1 MNCGNNATDQSSIG
15 PNVRQW
21 LQLGYWL
28 LCALFL
34 LFCAYPLFKLARERI
49 ALYILISKLLPALL
63 FLSSSVLSYPFVIR
77 LVAISQIV
85 RQNLNMFSLVNHRL
99 HIVALAANRA
109 FAIILPILYS
119 QKVLAHY
126 SWTYLIVSSSF
137 YVAIAI
143 KLAWIKAKNR
153 SLNASQSVDKNSG
166 RITVTCFAIQIQAW
180 LYLLLLILCEDVRD
194 LFARMIGKVFS
205 LIKKL
210 KLTKIANV
218 ATQQS
223 NQLTNANTRHYI
235 NQLANANTRHYS
247 NQLANANTPHYANA
261 NTRHY
266 SNQLANANTPH
277 YANANSRHYSNQLV
291 NANSRHYINQLANA
305 NTRHYSNQLA
315 NANTRQHNQ
324 LANANTP
331 HYANA
336 NTRNYSNQLVNAN
349 SRHYSNQMAN
359 ISTAQYPEMY

>member
-1 MNCGNNATDQSSIG
+1 MKEICANELRYNATDQSSIG

-63 FLSSSVLSYPFVIR
+63 FLFSSVLSYPFVIR

-85 RQNLNMFSLVNHRL
+85 RQNLSMFSLVNHRL

-119 QKVLAHY
+119 HKITKRCVLLQCVFLHLFSILLAPFYIFLAHY

-166 RITVTCFAIQIQAW
+166 RIT
-180 LYLLLLILCEDVRD
+180 LLLLILCEDVRD

-223 NQLTNANTRHYI
+223 NQLANANTRHYI

-315 NANTRQHNQ
+315 NANTRQQ
-324 LANANTP
+324 
-331 HYANA
+331 
-336 NTRNYSNQLVNAN
+336 
-349 SRHYSNQMAN
+349 
-359 ISTAQYPEMY
+359 